1 MRILRVSVL
10 ALVLTAMVLVAQGC
24 TPPPLT
30 QQQLCELSQASGSG
44 AALLYVAT
52 KKPPAA
58 QVTVVKFVVDQVKA
72 AAVSYPAGGWST
84 LTPQIA
90 VAIDKALPNNPA
102 GVKLANEVAGVVLV
116 GLDLLFD
123 AHPDWKQQGAVA
135 SAYASAF
142 CDGASSAL
150 AKYITSP

>member
-1 MRILRVSVL
+1 MRILRGSLL
-10 ALVLTAMVLVAQGC
+10 ALAVLVLAQGC
-24 TPPPLT
+24 TAPPLT
-30 QQQLCELSQASGSG
+30 QQQICELSQASGSG

-84 LTPQIA
+84 LAPQIA
-90 VAIDKALPNNPA
+90 VAVDKALPNNPA

-135 SAYASAF
+135 SAYAGAF
-142 CDGASSAL
+142 CDGASAAL
-150 AKYITSP
+150 AKYVTSP